1 MPATAPTYDL
11 TLLLST
17 ETEDERRT
25 KVLTDVESAI
35 STAGGSVERH
45 DNWGQRPMAYRI
57 KHQGEA
63 EYHLLQFTGPT
74 TLLESLTHS
83 LHIDDGVL
91 RFRIIKVLPGTPAA
105 PDSPPPIAS
114 APAPVPMGT
123 GGAPSAPVSAPA
135 SASASASAEIE
146 SPAATVESPAETTP
160 EPDVVDSVAVDSE
173 PEADE

>member
-1 MPATAPTYDL
+1 MPATTPTYDL

-17 ETEDERRT
+17 ETEDERRA

-35 STAGGSVERH
+35 STGGGSVERH

-57 KHQGEA
+57 DHQGEA
-63 EYHLLQFTGPT
+63 EYHLFQFTGPS
-74 TLLESLTHS
+74 TLLDSLTHS

-123 GGAPSAPVSAPA
+123 GGAPSATLERPA
-135 SASASASAEIE
+135 
-146 SPAATVESPAETTP
+146 AATVESPAAETTP
-160 EPDVVDSVAVDSE
+160 ELDVVDSVTVDSE